1 MIFLNVI
8 WILLFAAIAICSRK
22 LESMCTVHENVRV
35 KSGAWDENGVFIYTT
50 SNHIKYTLT
59 NGSVIVLTNRD

>member
-1 MIFLNVI
+1 M
-8 WILLFAAIAICSRK
+8 ILLFAAIAICSRK

-59 NGSVIVLTNRD
+59 NG